1 MFEPTSRYYGVADAT
16 TVVSLSDGS
25 TRTVSFKRRRFITV
39 PVGLPGL
46 QHIALQGERPD
57 LLSARFLGDPTQFW
71 RICDANRVI
80 RPTELT
86 DTAGRV
92 IVIPV
97 VGP

>member
-1 MFEPTSRYYGVADAT
+1 MFDPTSRYYGVGDAT
-16 TVVSLSDGS
+16 IVVSLPDGS
-25 TRTVSFKRRRFITV
+25 TRTVSFKRRRFISV
-39 PVGLPGL
+39 PSGLPGL
-46 QHIALQGERPD
+46 QHPVLQGERPD

-86 DTAGRV
+86 DEGGRV
-92 IVIPV
+92 ILIPV